1 MSKHTQWVNVIHPD
15 LENVGRVPAL
25 SLPAWL
31 AIGYEVVDDVAPIR
45 QPKVDELPYDGEE
58 PEWTAQGASEQ
69 EGDTEPDA
77 DEESMS

>member
-1 MSKHTQWVNVIHPD
+1 MSKHTQWVYVVHPD
-15 LENVGRVPAL
+15 LEGVGRVPAL

-31 AIGYEVVDDVAPIR
+31 AIGYEVVGDVAPIR
-45 QPKVDELPYDGEE
+45 PPKVDE